1 MRKLIKMLQTWG
13 SVGVY
18 LKKKNYMDF
27 KINILLLIIIIII
40 IIIIILI

>member
-13 SVGVY
+13 SVGIF
-18 LKKKNYMDF
+18 LKKNYMDF
-27 KINILLLIIIIII
+27 KIDILLLIIIIII